1 VKEPQKHADRPC
13 PTCGAARTMT
23 NGAWLRWKR
32 QRADLGL
39 REMGRRVGFTA
50 VYLSDIERGNRNCP
64 PKVRDAYD
72 RL

>member
-1 VKEPQKHADRPC
+1 
-13 PTCGAARTMT
+13 MT